1 MTNCKHGIPLHP
13 DYRCIEFELVLARGW
28 LEDARDCI
36 CQQIKAID
44 GSLEGL
50 RKAREERK

>member
-13 DYRCIEFELVLARGW
+13 DYRCIECELVLARES
-28 LEDARDCI
+28 LKDARDCI
-36 CQQIKAID
+36 CRQIKAID